1 MSILGTK
8 PPAMVRAPDY
18 APAVSVKAAAVQLE
32 EPLAGGVKEASLV
45 IEPIKTGEALWPR
58 SFSDSRGHGLLAR
71 MRAFGFRSDPDAWEV
86 MPVPAYLARHPGVGP
101 ILIDTGL
108 HPSVARNP
116 RDNLGRF
123 SGRHHRVDEGTD
135 IVSQLRERG
144 IAPGDVAVVVLTH
157 LHVDHASAI
166 EAFPDA
172 IFVVSATE
180 WEAATTDRF
189 PLLHAYR
196 RSHYDFA
203 FDYNTIDFDGEFIES
218 YGPFGRSFDLFGDG
232 SVRLAYTPGHSPGHT
247 SVILRL
253 PRRDFVV
260 VGDAAFDWKQFRG
273 EAEPALMA
281 DEHNWRRSLRELQAY
296 RRAYPYALIVP
307 GHDPEFWE
315 KLEPR
320 YEE

>member
-1 MSILGTK
+1 VNVNAEPTPL
-8 PPAMVRAPDY
+8 R
-18 APAVSVKAAAVQLE
+18 
-32 EPLAGGVKEASLV
+32 EPLAGGTDGAPLV
-45 IEPIKTGEALWPR
+45 IEPLTAGESLWPASYFDR
-58 SFSDSRGHGLLAR
+58 KGRGLIAR
-71 MRAFGFRSDPDAWEV
+71 MRAVGIGSSPNSWESR
-86 MPVPAYLARHPGVGP
+86 PVPVYLAHHPSAGN

-123 SGRHHRVDEGTD
+123 SGRHYKVEVGRD

-144 IAPGDVAVVVLTH
+144 LAPSDIAIVVLTH
-157 LHVDHASAI
+157 LHEDHASGI

-172 IFVVSATE
+172 QFVLSATE
-180 WEAATTDRF
+180 WEGATTGSF
-189 PLLHAYR
+189 PLLR
-196 RSHYDFA
+196 RYHPSHYDYA
-203 FDYNTIDFDGEFIES
+203 FEYHTVDFDGDLIDS

-232 SVRLAYTPGHSPGHT
+232 SVRLVYTPGHSPGHT

-260 VGDAAFDWKQFRG
+260 VGDAAYDWRQFEG
-273 EAEPALMA
+273 KAEPTMIA

-296 RRAYPYALIVP
+296 RRTYPYALMVP
-307 GHDPEFWE
+307 GHDRDFWE